1 MILPIN
7 NSADQ
12 QGLYQDGNSIFDNVY
27 VLGGVDA
34 VGIITATRF
43 IGDGSQ
49 LTGIDASTIKDA
61 NGNIQIQGTPTG
73 ATHSGRAVFNELEV
87 ESKLYDGDGNF
98 GSSGQVLS
106 SDGTDTAWV
115 NTGSLTAGAASEV
128 GITAVSTDAD
138 HFLTFVDSSSG
149 NDNIKVNT
157 NLTYNPD
164 ANRLGSINITSA
176 VITNGLRVHGQLE
189 DGDGNFGGSGTVL
202 TSDGTDT
209 KWDNVGNLAAGSAA
223 KVSISENDTQTDARI
238 LFSNTPGQSGGNSV
252 FSDNQL
258 TYNADTNILGFI
270 NASFSGNLTGSSG
283 SSVSATNITGTLQTV
298 AQTNITSVGTLNG
311 LTVGGNISQTG
322 SSNYIS
328 VAGGIKDKDDS
339 LGNTDQVLTSTG
351 SGQVNWANVSGLAAG
366 TSAKITISENDEDE
380 NFQITFSKSG
390 GQTGGNDLLSDD
402 ELTYNPHDNLLTAGN
417 FSGGG
422 ANLTSLNADNITS
435 GDIGT
440 DQIENNAVTFAKL
453 ENIANNTI
461 LGRTSSGTGD
471 TEELSVT
478 SVKTLLSLD
487 TDDISE
493 GSSNQYF
500 TNARARA
507 AISASGDITYDN
519 STGVISFSESSDN
532 NTTYLLKARRES
544 DGGNTGD
551 DTNPFL
557 FLDASGS
564 ATDDSVQLV
573 GSGSVSVTRN
583 SDGQITISGTD
594 TNTDTNTTYTLT
606 ATGSANPSLKLD
618 GTSGTDTT
626 VQLVGTGAAGIS
638 KNSNTQITIDVPV
651 PASVNSMRSSDV
663 QTNSES
669 YQTAISVTINPTA
682 TNSVL
687 MITGGGGMANF
698 YDDDYDNPEV
708 NQCEVKLFRG
718 SSQIGSSMVS
728 SSARPALSSGGGFHI
743 TGFCL
748 KFRDTS
754 AHNGNN
760 VTYHLKF
767 KRFGS
772 NGNGF
777 VKIRPGT
784 SLTVEE
790 II

>member
-61 NGNIQIQGTPTG
+61 NGNIQIQGTLTG

-128 GITAVSTDAD
+128 GITAVNSNSN
-138 HFLTFVDSSSG
+138 HFITFVDSSSG
-149 NDNIKVNT
+149 NENVKVDT
-157 NLTYNPD
+157 NLTYNPSTNAFGNINVD
-164 ANRLGSINITSA
+164 GLHVLGN
-176 VITNGLRVHGQLE
+176 LRIDGQLK
-189 DGDGNFGGSGTVL
+189 DGDNLFGGAGTVL

-223 KVSISENDTQTDARI
+223 KISISENDTQTDARI
-238 LFSNTPGQSGGNSV
+238 LFSNSPGQSGGNSV

-258 TYNADTNILGFI
+258 TYNANTNILGFI
-270 NASFSGNLTGSSG
+270 NASFSGNLTGASG
-283 SSVSATNITGTLQTV
+283 SSVSATSITGTLQTA
-298 AQTNITSVGTLNG
+298 AQTNITSVGTLSG

-328 VAGGIKDKDDS
+328 IAGGIKDKDGD
-339 LGNTDQVLTSTG
+339 LGTVDQVLTSTG
-351 SGQVNWANVSGLAAG
+351 TQVNWANVSGLAAG
-366 TSAKITISENDEDE
+366 TSAKITITESDADT
-380 NFQITFSKSG
+380 NFRLTFSNAP
-390 GQTGGNDLLSDD
+390 GQTGGNDLLSDNQ
-402 ELTYNPHDNLLTAGN
+402 LTYNANDNILTAGN

-422 ANLTSLNADNITS
+422 ANLTSLNANNITS
-435 GDIGT
+435 GDFGT
-440 DQIENNAVTFAKL
+440 DRIENNAVTFAKL
-453 ENIANNTI
+453 ENIATNTI

-478 SVKTLLSLD
+478 SVKTLLSYD
-487 TDDISE
+487 TDDVSE

-500 TNARARA
+500 TTARARA

-544 DGGNTGD
+544 GGGNAGN
-551 DTNPFL
+551 DTDPFL
-557 FLDASGS
+557 FLDASSG
-564 ATDDSVQLV
+564 TDDSVRLV

-594 TNTDTNTTYTLT
+594 TNTDTNTTYSLL
-606 ATGSANPSLKLD
+606 ATGGANPSLKLD
-618 GTSGTDTT
+618 GTSGTDTS
-626 VQLVGTGAAGIS
+626 VQIRGTGSAGVNR
-638 KNSNTQITIDVPV
+638 NSNTQITIDVPV

-687 MITGGGGMANF
+687 MITGGGGMANY
-698 YDDDYDNPEV
+698 YDDDFDNPEV

-718 SSQIGSSMVS
+718 GSQIGSSMVS
-728 SSARPALSSGGGFHI
+728 SSARPALSSGNGFNI

-754 AHNGNN
+754 SHSGNN

-767 KRFGS
+767 RRFGS

>member
-61 NGNIQIQGTPTG
+61 NGNIQIQGTLTG
-73 ATHSGRAVFNELEV
+73 ATHSGRGVFNELEV

-128 GITAVSTDAD
+128 GITAVNSNSN
-138 HFLTFVDSSSG
+138 HFITFVDSSSG
-149 NDNIKVNT
+149 NENVKVDT
-157 NLTYNPD
+157 NLTYNPSTNAFGNINVD
-164 ANRLGSINITSA
+164 GLHVLGN
-176 VITNGLRVHGQLE
+176 LRIDGQLK
-189 DGDGNFGGSGTVL
+189 DGDNLFGGAGTVL

-223 KVSISENDTQTDARI
+223 KISISENDTQTDARI
-238 LFSNTPGQSGGNSV
+238 LFSNSPGQSGGNSV

-258 TYNADTNILGFI
+258 TYNANTNILGFI
-270 NASFSGNLTGSSG
+270 NASFSGNLTGTSG
-283 SSVSATNITGTLQTV
+283 SSVSATSITGTLQTA
-298 AQTNITSVGTLNG
+298 AQTNITSVGTLSG

-328 VAGGIKDKDDS
+328 VAGGIKDKDGD
-339 LGNTDQVLTSTG
+339 LGTVDQVLTSTG
-351 SGQVNWANVSGLAAG
+351 TQVNWANVSGLAAG
-366 TSAKITISENDEDE
+366 TSAKITITESDADT
-380 NFQITFSKSG
+380 NFRLTFSNAP
-390 GQTGGNDLLSDD
+390 GQTGGNDLLSDNQ
-402 ELTYNPHDNLLTAGN
+402 LTYNANDNILTAGN

-422 ANLTSLNADNITS
+422 SNLTNLNADNITS

-440 DQIENNAVTFAKL
+440 DKIENNAVTFAKL
-453 ENIANNTI
+453 ENIATNTI
-461 LGRTSSGTGD
+461 LGRTTSGTGD

-478 SVKTLLSLD
+478 SVKTLLSYD
-487 TDDISE
+487 TDDVSE

-500 TNARARA
+500 TTARARA

-544 DGGNTGD
+544 GGGNGGN
-551 DTNPFL
+551 DTDPFL
-557 FLDASGS
+557 FLDASSG
-564 ATDDSVQLV
+564 TDDSVRLV

-594 TNTDTNTTYTLT
+594 TNTDTNTTYSLS
-606 ATGSANPSLKLD
+606 ATGGANPSLKLD
-618 GTSGTDTT
+618 GTSGTDTS
-626 VQLVGTGAAGIS
+626 VQLRGTGSAGVNR
-638 KNSNTQITIDVPV
+638 NSNTQITIDVPV

-687 MITGGGGMANF
+687 MITGGGGMANY
-698 YDDDYDNPEV
+698 YDDDFDNPEV

-718 SSQIGSSMVS
+718 GSQIGSSMVS
-728 SSARPALSSGGGFHI
+728 SSARPALSSGNGFNI

-754 AHNGNN
+754 SHSGNN

-767 KRFGS
+767 RRFGS

>member
-61 NGNIQIQGTPTG
+61 NGNIQIQGTLTG

-128 GITAVSTDAD
+128 GITAVNSNSN
-138 HFLTFVDSSSG
+138 HFITFVDSSSG
-149 NDNIKVNT
+149 NENVKVDT
-157 NLTYNPD
+157 NLTYNPSTNAFGNINVD
-164 ANRLGSINITSA
+164 GLHVLGN
-176 VITNGLRVHGQLE
+176 LRIDGQLK
-189 DGDGNFGGSGTVL
+189 DGDNLFGGAGTVL

-223 KVSISENDTQTDARI
+223 KISISENDTQTDARI
-238 LFSNTPGQSGGNSV
+238 LFSNSPGQSGGNSV

-258 TYNADTNILGFI
+258 TYNANTNILGFI
-270 NASFSGNLTGSSG
+270 NASFSGNLTGTSG
-283 SSVSATNITGTLQTV
+283 SSVSATSITGTLQTA
-298 AQTNITSVGTLNG
+298 AQTNITSVGTLSG

-328 VAGGIKDKDDS
+328 VAGGIKDKDGD
-339 LGNTDQVLTSTG
+339 LGTVDQVLTSTG
-351 SGQVNWANVSGLAAG
+351 TQVNWANVSGLAAG
-366 TSAKITISENDEDE
+366 TSAKITITESDADT
-380 NFQITFSKSG
+380 NFRLTFSNAP
-390 GQTGGNDLLSDD
+390 GQTGGNDLLSDNQ
-402 ELTYNPHDNLLTAGN
+402 LTYNANDNILTAGN

-422 ANLTSLNADNITS
+422 SNLTNLNADNITS

-440 DQIENNAVTFAKL
+440 DKIENNAVTFAKL
-453 ENIANNTI
+453 ENIATNTI
-461 LGRTSSGTGD
+461 LGRTTSGTGD

-478 SVKTLLSLD
+478 SVKTLLSYD
-487 TDDISE
+487 TDDVSE

-500 TNARARA
+500 TTARARA

-544 DGGNTGD
+544 GGGNGGN
-551 DTNPFL
+551 DTDPFL
-557 FLDASGS
+557 FLDASSG
-564 ATDDSVQLV
+564 TDDSVRLV

-594 TNTDTNTTYTLT
+594 TNTDTNTTYSLS
-606 ATGSANPSLKLD
+606 ATGGANPSLKLD
-618 GTSGTDTT
+618 GTSGTDTS
-626 VQLVGTGAAGIS
+626 VQLRGTGSAGVNR
-638 KNSNTQITIDVPV
+638 NSNTQITIDVPV

-687 MITGGGGMANF
+687 MITGGGGMANY
-698 YDDDYDNPEV
+698 YDDDFDNPEV

-718 SSQIGSSMVS
+718 GSQIGSSMVS
-728 SSARPALSSGGGFHI
+728 SSARPALSSGNGFNI

-754 AHNGNN
+754 SHSGNN

-767 KRFGS
+767 RRFGS

>member
-61 NGNIQIQGTPTG
+61 NGNIQIQGTLTG

-128 GITAVSTDAD
+128 GITAVNSNSN
-138 HFLTFVDSSSG
+138 HFITFVDSSSG
-149 NDNIKVNT
+149 NENVKVDT
-157 NLTYNPD
+157 NLTYNPSTNAFGNINVD
-164 ANRLGSINITSA
+164 GLHVLGN
-176 VITNGLRVHGQLE
+176 LRIDGQLK
-189 DGDGNFGGSGTVL
+189 DGDNLFGGAGTVL

-223 KVSISENDTQTDARI
+223 KISISENDTQTDARI

-258 TYNADTNILGFI
+258 TYNANTNILGLI
-270 NASFSGNLTGSSG
+270 NASFSGNLTGASG
-283 SSVSATNITGTLQTV
+283 SSVSATSITGTLQTA
-298 AQTNITSVGTLNG
+298 AQTNITSVGTLSG

-328 VAGGIKDKDDS
+328 VAGGIKDKDGD
-339 LGNTDQVLTSTG
+339 LGTVDQVLTSTG
-351 SGQVNWANVSGLAAG
+351 TQVNWANVSGLAAG
-366 TSAKITISENDEDE
+366 TSAKITITESDADT
-380 NFQITFSKSG
+380 NFRLTFSNAP
-390 GQTGGNDLLSDD
+390 GQTGGNDLLSDNQ
-402 ELTYNPHDNLLTAGN
+402 LTYNANDNILTAGN

-422 ANLTSLNADNITS
+422 SNLTNLNADNITS

-440 DQIENNAVTFAKL
+440 DKIENNAVTFAKL
-453 ENIANNTI
+453 ENIATNTI
-461 LGRTSSGTGD
+461 LGRTTSGTGD

-478 SVKTLLSLD
+478 SVKTLLSYD
-487 TDDISE
+487 TDDVSE

-500 TNARARA
+500 TTARARA

-544 DGGNTGD
+544 GGGNGGN
-551 DTNPFL
+551 DTDPFL
-557 FLDASGS
+557 FLDASS
-564 ATDDSVQLV
+564 VDDSSVRLV

-594 TNTDTNTTYTLT
+594 TNTDTNTTYSLS
-606 ATGSANPSLKLD
+606 ATGGANPSLKLD
-618 GTSGTDTT
+618 GTSGTDTS
-626 VQLVGTGAAGIS
+626 VQIRGTGSAGVNR
-638 KNSNTQITIDVPV
+638 NSNTQITIDVPV

-687 MITGGGGMANF
+687 MITGGGGMANY
-698 YDDDYDNPEV
+698 YDDDFDNPEV

-718 SSQIGSSMVS
+718 GSQIGSSMVS
-728 SSARPALSSGGGFHI
+728 SSARPALSSGNGFNI

-754 AHNGNN
+754 SHSGNN

-767 KRFGS
+767 RRFGS

>member
-61 NGNIQIQGTPTG
+61 NGNIQIQGTLTG

-128 GITAVSTDAD
+128 GITAVNSNSN
-138 HFLTFVDSSSG
+138 HFITFVDSSSG
-149 NDNIKVNT
+149 NENVKVDT
-157 NLTYNPD
+157 NLTYNPSTNAFGNINVD
-164 ANRLGSINITSA
+164 GLHVLGN
-176 VITNGLRVHGQLE
+176 LRIDGQLK
-189 DGDGNFGGSGTVL
+189 DGDNLFGGAGTVL

-223 KVSISENDTQTDARI
+223 KISISENDTQTDARI
-238 LFSNTPGQSGGNSV
+238 LFSNSPGQSGGNSV

-258 TYNADTNILGFI
+258 TYNANTNILGLI
-270 NASFSGNLTGSSG
+270 NASFSGNLTGTSG
-283 SSVSATNITGTLQTV
+283 SSVSATSITGTLQTA
-298 AQTNITSVGTLNG
+298 AQTNITSVGTLSG

-328 VAGGIKDKDDS
+328 VAGGIKDKDGD
-339 LGNTDQVLTSTG
+339 LGTVDQVLTSTG
-351 SGQVNWANVSGLAAG
+351 TQVNWANVSGLAAG
-366 TSAKITISENDEDE
+366 TSAKITITESDADT
-380 NFQITFSKSG
+380 NFRLTFSNAP
-390 GQTGGNDLLSDD
+390 GQTGGNDLLSDNQ
-402 ELTYNPHDNLLTAGN
+402 LTYNANDNILTAGN

-422 ANLTSLNADNITS
+422 SNLTNLNADNITS

-440 DQIENNAVTFAKL
+440 DKIENNAVTFAKL
-453 ENIANNTI
+453 ENIATNTI
-461 LGRTSSGTGD
+461 LGRTTSGTGD

-478 SVKTLLSLD
+478 SVKTLLSYD
-487 TDDISE
+487 TDDVSE

-500 TNARARA
+500 TTARARA

-544 DGGNTGD
+544 GGGNGGN
-551 DTNPFL
+551 DTDPFL
-557 FLDASGS
+557 FLDASSG
-564 ATDDSVQLV
+564 TDDSVRLV

-594 TNTDTNTTYTLT
+594 TNTDTNTTYSLS
-606 ATGSANPSLKLD
+606 ATGGANPSLKLD
-618 GTSGTDTT
+618 GTSGTDTS
-626 VQLVGTGAAGIS
+626 VQLRGTGSAGVNR
-638 KNSNTQITIDVPV
+638 NSNTQITIDVPV

-687 MITGGGGMANF
+687 MITGGGGMANY
-698 YDDDYDNPEV
+698 YDDDFDNPEV

-718 SSQIGSSMVS
+718 GSQIGSSMVS
-728 SSARPALSSGGGFHI
+728 SSARPALSSGNGFNI

-754 AHNGNN
+754 SHSGNN

-767 KRFGS
+767 RRFGS